1 MAGPD
6 PASTRRRSGAATS
19 TRPGG
24 ATATTRRS
32 DADASTR
39 RSGAAR
45 ASRPART
52 ELPPPQRTL
61 YDGRPKWRIV
71 FFVLGAALAIAV
83 VVGGILVITQ
93 PKLLRQFTAADRI
106 EFQKQADRFA
116 DELNGLQEAVSPA
129 ELPYEDWD
137 TVDEVIGPR
146 ADEMRTTQE
155 EMQRF
160 AAEIGDAEARA
171 VAERMVLAAADL
183 IAETGTLAEAM
194 KTGEQAAVLRAT
206 ARFSGA
212 ADDYNAAVQD
222 WNART

>member
-1 MAGPD
+1 MAGSD
-6 PASTRRRSGAATS
+6 TASTRRRDGAAESARSRSAGTA
-19 TRPGG
+19 PAGG
-24 ATATTRRS
+24 
-32 DADASTR
+32 
-39 RSGAAR
+39 RSGRPASGSAR
-45 ASRPART
+45 AA
-52 ELPPPQRTL
+52 LPPPQRTV

-93 PKLLRQFTAADRI
+93 PKLLRQFTATDRI

-146 ADEMRTTQE
+146 VEEMRTTQE
-155 EMQRF
+155 EMKRLAGEVSDP
-160 AAEIGDAEARA
+160 AARE
-171 VAERMVLAAADL
+171 VADRMVLAAADL
-183 IAETGTLAEAM
+183 IDETAVLAEAM

-206 ARFSGA
+206 ATFSGA

-222 WNART
+222 WNGRT

>member
-1 MAGPD
+1 MFTPN
-6 PASTRRRSGAATS
+6 
-19 TRPGG
+19 
-24 ATATTRRS
+24 
-32 DADASTR
+32 
-39 RSGAAR
+39 
-45 ASRPART
+45 SRPVSPQPTLFAAADGSRA
-52 ELPPPQRTL
+52 PPPQRTL

-116 DELNGLQEAVSPA
+116 DELNGLQKAVSPA

-146 ADEMRTTQE
+146 ADDMRTTQK
-155 EMQRF
+155 EMQRL
-160 AAEIGDAEARA
+160 AAEIGDPQARA
-171 VAERMVLAAADL
+171 VADRMALAAADL
-183 IAETGTLAEAM
+183 IGETSELADAM
-194 KTGEQAAVLRAT
+194 KTGEQSAVLRAT

-222 WNART
+222 WNGSA